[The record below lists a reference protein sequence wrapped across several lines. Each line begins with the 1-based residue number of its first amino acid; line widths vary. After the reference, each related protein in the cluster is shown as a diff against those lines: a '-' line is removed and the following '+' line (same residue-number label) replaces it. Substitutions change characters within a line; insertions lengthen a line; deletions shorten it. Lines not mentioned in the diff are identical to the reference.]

1 MNICTNCQERKRRF
15 TLWRPEKAGALSG
28 TEIAFAEAVH
38 NLRAL
43 CVMLKIP
50 DFHLFKKQFEASDRQ
65 L

>member
-1 MNICTNCQERKRRF
+1 M
-15 TLWRPEKAGALSG
+15 LWRPQKAGALSG